1 MNKQEFLLKLGYLL
15 SGLSSQEKEER
26 LTFYREMIEDRM
38 EDGLSEE
45 EAIAAVGSIDA
56 IAGQIFEEISPAKT
70 LPPVKRR
77 LKFWESTLLIL
88 GSPIWLSLLIAAL
101 AVIFSLY
108 VSLWAVIVCLW
119 AGFVSAVSCGFAL
132 TVTGIV
138 LLFSEHPLSGAALIG
153 EGFVCIGLS
162 IFLFLGCKK
171 VTGGLIL
178 LTKKAALG
186 MKRCFRKKEVA

>member
-1 MNKQEFLLKLGYLL
+1 MNKQEFLLKLGDQL
-15 SGLSSQEKEER
+15 SGLSSREKEER

-56 IAGQIFEEISPAKT
+56 IAGQINEEISPAKT
-70 LPPVKRR
+70 LPPAKRR
-77 LKFWESTLLIL
+77 LKAWESTLLIL

-108 VSLWAVIVCLW
+108 VSLWAVIICLW

-138 LLFSEHPLSGAALIG
+138 LLFGEHPLSGAALIG
-153 EGFVCIGLS
+153 EGFVCFGLS
-162 IFLFLGCKK
+162 IFLFLGCNK
-171 VTGGLIL
+171 VTSSLIL
-178 LTKKAALG
+178 LTKKAALS
-186 MKRCFRKKEVA
+186 MKRCFHKKEVA